1 MLVGGIKSYHH
12 SIITSRSMSTKVSD
26 SSSKGTTMTTAQLK
40 LKQILQDVVVGQIEV
55 TNEKV
60 DRLIATQAACTNE
73 MQAIKEILKSSADQN
88 DMTETA
94 EQLVR
99 TLDESIHLAQYLS
112 DRIVAVNEVL
122 TTLENN
128 KK

>member
-1 MLVGGIKSYHH
+1 
-12 SIITSRSMSTKVSD
+12 
-26 SSSKGTTMTTAQLK
+26 MTTAQLK

-73 MQAIKEILKSSADQN
+73 MQSIKEILKSSADQN

>member
-1 MLVGGIKSYHH
+1 
-12 SIITSRSMSTKVSD
+12 
-26 SSSKGTTMTTAQLK
+26 MTTAQLK
-40 LKQILQDVVVGQIEV
+40 LKKIIQDVVVGQIEV

-60 DRLIATQAACTNE
+60 DRLIATQTSCTNE
-73 MQAIKEILKSSADQN
+73 MQAIREILKSSADQN

-99 TLDESIHLAQYLS
+99 TLDESILLAQYLS
-112 DRIVAVNEVL
+112 ERLVAVNDVL